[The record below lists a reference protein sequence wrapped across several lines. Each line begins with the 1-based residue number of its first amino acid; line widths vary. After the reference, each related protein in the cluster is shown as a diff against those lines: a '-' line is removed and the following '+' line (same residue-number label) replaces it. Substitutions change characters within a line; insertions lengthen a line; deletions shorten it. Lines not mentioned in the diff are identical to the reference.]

1 MLKRKGNMFQNQC
14 LNFLSWGNIAF
25 NQHITGLGSVIGIVQ
40 HELFTSGRDEAR
52 HGVCCQAGKGGA
64 RRLHL
69 PVSDTG
75 PGQIKRL
82 VLRHQIPHQLPPLIT
97 NSVAT
102 AVPRLELCQPW
113 SQVVLAGA
121 WTDSD
126 YPLSSLPRYSPS
138 SQKMKGVNDNTTTAV
153 KSLRIWK
160 MTLILRFWQ
169 IREFEVWAKF
179 SAESGIWNF
188 AFCYATLSL
197 IQGPP

>member
-40 HELFTSGRDEAR
+40 HELFTSGRDKAR
-52 HGVCCQAGKGGA
+52 HGVCCQTGKGGA
-64 RRLHL
+64 RRLQL

-102 AVPRLELCQPW
+102 AVPRLELCQP
-113 SQVVLAGA
+113 
-121 WTDSD
+121 
-126 YPLSSLPRYSPS
+126 
-138 SQKMKGVNDNTTTAV
+138 
-153 KSLRIWK
+153 
-160 MTLILRFWQ
+160 
-169 IREFEVWAKF
+169 
-179 SAESGIWNF
+179 
-188 AFCYATLSL
+188 
-197 IQGPP
+197 